1 MKKLLTTALV
11 ALALAFVF
19 QTYQDWQAEQYRVQM
34 DEATSE
40 FESARDELDDKNEE
54 LDDEVD
60 IVQEKSESEYLEEE
74 SEVVETAKAAIRGA
88 NVARVESPSKP
99 KELEDIRSETERI
112 GSVDYSEVLENLR
125 SCEND
130 LDAAIERGE
139 EEAKRKAEE
148 ERKKAEELARQEEER
163 KAQELA
169 DWQNAHTEPLTAD
182 EFREAPDGAVV
193 TVCGYCDVSLPSL
206 YEEGA
211 PTERFTEALH
221 YWMFQDEYVDIWVD
235 VPNEINTWPSRDFP
249 AAEVTVDSGVFDN
262 QITPII
268 VGQMSKFN
276 QWYRRDLEIRLLVS
290 GTIGPTDPDADFID
304 QQMGDRP
311 LSDITVKAVG
321 VTILLAKSNGNRNG
335 AGLHY
340 VDPYDSGLIYL

>member
-1 MKKLLTTALV
+1 MKKLLTAALV
-11 ALALAFVF
+11 ALALAFAF
-19 QTYQDWQAEQYRVQM
+19 QTYQDWQAEQYRMQM
-34 DEATSE
+34 NEATSE
-40 FESARDELDDKNEE
+40 FESACDELDDKNKE
-54 LDDEVD
+54 LDDEID
-60 IVQEKSESEYLEEE
+60 TVQEKCESEYLEEG
-74 SEVVETAKAAIRGA
+74 SEVVEVAEKAVRDA
-88 NVARVESPSKP
+88 NEARVESPSKP
-99 KELEDIRSETERI
+99 KKLEDIRSKTKQI
-112 GSVDYSEVLENLR
+112 GTADYSEELEDLR
-125 SCEND
+125 SCEDD
-130 LDAAIERGE
+130 LDEAIEEGE

-163 KAQELA
+163 RAQELV

-211 PTERFTEALH
+211 PTERFSDALH
-221 YWMFQDEYVDIWVD
+221 YWMFQDDHVDIWVD
-235 VPNEINTWPSRDFP
+235 VPNEINTWPNRDFP

-290 GTIGPTDPDADFID
+290 GTIGPVNPNSDFID

-311 LSDITVKAVG
+311 LSDVTVKAVG
-321 VTILLAKSNGNRNG
+321 VTIFRARSNGRRNG

-340 VDPYDSGLIYL
+340 VEPYDSGLIYL